1 MNIKEIMT
9 SIAERI
15 DRAFLISPS
24 FYAVISGAFIG
35 VAANLFTGLISIQE
49 GFIRTSIWLAIF
61 SLLVSSGSFLYICI
75 VLEPLQES
83 FRGKDLRSKIE
94 TRRKRLWPSAF
105 VGCAS
110 FIMGVILL
118 ARIV

>member
-1 MNIKEIMT
+1 MNVKEIMT
-9 SIAERI
+9 GIAEET
-15 DRAFLISPS
+15 DKAFLISPS

-49 GFIRTSIWLAIF
+49 GFIRTSIWFAIF

-75 VLEPLQES
+75 VLEPLQVS
-83 FRGKDLRSKIE
+83 YRGTDLHDKIKE
-94 TRRKRLWPSAF
+94 WRKHLWSSAF

-110 FIMGVILL
+110 FIICIIFLS
-118 ARIV
+118 RII

>member
-1 MNIKEIMT
+1 MKERLT
-9 SIAERI
+9 QIAEEI
-15 DRAFLISPS
+15 DKAFLISPS

-61 SLLVSSGSFLYICI
+61 SLLVSSGSFLCIC
-75 VLEPLQES
+75 VTLEPLLES
-83 FRGKDLRSKIE
+83 FRGKDLRNKIE
-94 TRRKRLWPSAF
+94 TRRKRLWSSAF

-110 FIMGVILL
+110 FIMSILFL

>member
-1 MNIKEIMT
+1 MTTKEIMT
-9 SIAERI
+9 SLAERM
-15 DRAFLISPS
+15 DSAFLISPS

-35 VAANLFTGLISIQE
+35 VAANLFMGLISIQE
-49 GFIRTSIWLAIF
+49 GFIRTYIWLAIF

-75 VLEPLQES
+75 VLEPLQGS

-94 TRRKRLWPSAF
+94 TWRKRLWPSAF

-110 FIMGVILL
+110 FIMGLIFL
-118 ARIV
+118 AHIV